1 MSLNEKGIRA
11 AYMNIHGTEVYSF
24 NNESIDDEVDYS
36 LTKSGMINI
45 HVLAMVTE

>member
-24 NNESIDDEVDYS
+24 NNESSDDEVDSS
-36 LTKSGMINI
+36 LTKS
-45 HVLAMVTE
+45 VV